1 MSEIC
6 FYTTVIIIFLLTP
19 FLILYLVNL
28 PCSGIIEK
36 QYRQCLNKA
45 KKNADSGFKTLFILH
60 ENNHIG
66 YKIEKI
72 TKEKSDNHNNKT

>member
-6 FYTTVIIIFLLTP
+6 FYATVIIIFLLAP

-28 PCSGIIEK
+28 PYSGIIEK
-36 QYRQCLNKA
+36 QYRQCLDKA
-45 KKNADSGFKTLFILH
+45 KKNAGSGFKTLFILH

-66 YKIEKI
+66 YKTEKI
-72 TKEKSDNHNNKT
+72 TKKLDNHNNKT